1 MRTHWVMDL
10 ETMTNLF
17 VGVFQ
22 DYKTDTTK
30 TFVVHPPT
38 KRNDIKELIKFL
50 NENVKLSEWHVSFN
64 GLSFDSQI
72 IQEILE
78 KQKYFLKCSTEDLVT
93 QLYDIS
99 QETIF
104 KSRNKDIIIR
114 GGVNIYPAEIEGY
127 LRTHQDIAGAEAFG
141 V

>member
-38 KRNDIKELIKFL
+38 KRND
-50 NENVKLSEWHVSFN
+50 N
-64 GLSFDSQI
+64 
-72 IQEILE
+72 
-78 KQKYFLKCSTEDLVT
+78 
-93 QLYDIS
+93 
-99 QETIF
+99 
-104 KSRNKDIIIR
+104 
-114 GGVNIYPAEIEGY
+114 
-127 LRTHQDIAGAEAFG
+127 
-141 V
+141 